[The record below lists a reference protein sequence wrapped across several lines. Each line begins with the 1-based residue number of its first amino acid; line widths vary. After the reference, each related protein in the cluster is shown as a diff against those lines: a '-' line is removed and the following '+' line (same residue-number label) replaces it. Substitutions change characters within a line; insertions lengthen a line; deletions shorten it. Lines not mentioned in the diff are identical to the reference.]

1 MNVVFTEENSCFAQN
16 SRHIDENIGQIDMD
30 DLDQKILAALA
41 ADSSTSTSR
50 LGRRFKVARSTV
62 QARIERME
70 TTGIIAGYTV
80 KLGDVALARRIK
92 ATVLVQVEPRATAAV
107 LQRLKSI
114 PEVEIAHTTTGR
126 FDLIL
131 QIAADSTSDLDEVL
145 DQIGGITGVRG
156 SESLIHLT
164 TKFDRAV

>member
-1 MNVVFTEENSCFAQN
+1 
-16 SRHIDENIGQIDMD
+16 MD

-92 ATVLVQVEPRATAAV
+92 ATVLVQVEPRANAAV
-107 LQRLKSI
+107 LQRLKAI

-145 DQIGGITGVRG
+145 DKIGAITGVKG

-164 TKFDRAV
+164 TKLDRAV

>member
-1 MNVVFTEENSCFAQN
+1 
-16 SRHIDENIGQIDMD
+16 MD

-50 LGRRFKVARSTV
+50 LARRFRVARSTV

-70 TTGIIAGYTV
+70 TNGTIAGYTV
-80 KLGDVALARRIK
+80 KLGNVGIARRIK
-92 ATVLVQVEPRATAAV
+92 ATVLLDVDPRESASIVQKLRAM
-107 LQRLKSI
+107 
-114 PEVEIAHTTTGR
+114 PEVEIVHTTTGR
-126 FDLIL
+126 YDLIL
-131 QIAADSTSDLDEVL
+131 QIAAETTMALDEVI
-145 DQIGGITGVRG
+145 DHVGMIAGVKA

>member
-1 MNVVFTEENSCFAQN
+1 
-16 SRHIDENIGQIDMD
+16 MD
-30 DLDQKILAALA
+30 DLDQKLLAALA

-50 LGRRFKVARSTV
+50 LARRFKVARSTV
-62 QARIERME
+62 QARIEKME
-70 TTGIIAGYTV
+70 TSGIIAGYTV

-92 ATVLVQVEPRATAAV
+92 ATVLLQIEPRTTAGV
-107 LQRLKSI
+107 LQRLKAL

-131 QIAADSTSDLDEVL
+131 QVAADSTAELDEVL
-145 DQIGGITGVRG
+145 DKIGLIQGVRG
-156 SESLIHLT
+156 SESLIHLS

>member
-1 MNVVFTEENSCFAQN
+1 
-16 SRHIDENIGQIDMD
+16 MD

-41 ADSSTSTSR
+41 ADSSVSTSR
-50 LGRRFKVARSTV
+50 LGRRFKLARSTV

-70 TTGIIAGYTV
+70 NSGIIAGYTV

-92 ATVLVQVEPRATAAV
+92 ATVLVQVEPRSTPAV
-107 LQRLKSI
+107 LQRLKAI

-131 QIAADSTSDLDEVL
+131 QIAADSTAELDEVL
-145 DQIGGITGVRG
+145 DRIGAITGVKG

>member
-1 MNVVFTEENSCFAQN
+1 
-16 SRHIDENIGQIDMD
+16 MD

-70 TTGIIAGYTV
+70 STGIIAGYTV
-80 KLGDVALARRIK
+80 KLGDVALAHRIK
-92 ATVLVQVEPRATAAV
+92 ATVLVQVEPRANAAV
-107 LQRLKSI
+107 LQRLKAI

-131 QIAADSTSDLDEVL
+131 QIGADSTSDLDEVL
-145 DQIGGITGVRG
+145 DKIGGITGVKG